1 VSVVESGPKSAPA
14 GGKRSEM
21 SAAGGAAGVEIAG
34 FPQILFTRTFGD
46 PDMLFVPLLDAARE
60 SFNTIERLCERGE
73 KRESAVLLSGMQL
86 ASSLLRDSS
95 FSLVARGLA
104 HDNSYAVDLEQ
115 GTLIAQTR
123 LFAVVSRRTSFF
135 RVEITRKLNENLF
148 SVRNPVQNMVIM
160 QVEEERL
167 RQSNFFSATLAQE
180 CLRTQMEQERLSRIE
195 ESIGSQ
201 ASQEIHLIL
210 TMAGNRV
217 PVILRQSEAG
227 SSWEIFDGRRQE
239 RVATLAPEFESPL
252 GSVIQSIKER
262 FEQK

>member
-1 VSVVESGPKSAPA
+1 
-14 GGKRSEM
+14 
-21 SAAGGAAGVEIAG
+21 
-34 FPQILFTRTFGD
+34 
-46 PDMLFVPLLDAARE
+46 
-60 SFNTIERLCERGE
+60 
-73 KRESAVLLSGMQL
+73 MQL

-104 HDNSYAVDLEQ
+104 HDNGYTVDLEQ
-115 GTLIAQTR
+115 GTLLAQTR

-135 RVEITRKLNENLF
+135 KVEITGNLNENLF

-167 RQSNFFSATLAQE
+167 RQPNFFSATLAQE

-195 ESIGSQ
+195 ESIGAQS
-201 ASQEIHLIL
+201 SQEIHLIL
-210 TMAGNRV
+210 TVAGARV
-217 PVILRQSEAG
+217 PVILRQSEEG
-227 SSWEIFDGRRQE
+227 RSWDIVDGRGQE
-239 RVATLAPEFESPL
+239 RIATLAPEFEGPL